1 MTPPAS
7 AVSTLQ
13 TQARASH
20 GDHSGP
26 RCASPQRRFLGSA
39 VALVLVIA
47 SLVSSPAFAQAD
59 AVRGKK
65 AYETSCSIC
74 HSLTANGIGPSHKG
88 VYGRKA
94 GSMAGYDYSPG
105 FAKANLIWDEKTL
118 DAWIAFPENLVPGQ
132 KMGFYVMEADVRAD
146 IIAYLKSLAAPGK

>member
-1 MTPPAS
+1 
-7 AVSTLQ
+7 L
-13 TQARASH
+13 
-20 GDHSGP
+20 
-26 RCASPQRRFLGSA
+26 
-39 VALVLVIA
+39 LVA

-74 HSLTANGIGPSHKG
+74 HSLTTNGIGPSHQG

-94 GSMAGYDYSPG
+94 GSMAGYVYSPG
-105 FAKANLIWDEKTL
+105 FAKVNLVWDEKTL

-146 IIAYLKSLAAPGK
+146 IIAYLKSLAAPSK

>member
-1 MTPPAS
+1 M
-7 AVSTLQ
+7 
-13 TQARASH
+13 
-20 GDHSGP
+20 
-26 RCASPQRRFLGSA
+26 
-39 VALVLVIA
+39 LVIA
-47 SLVSSPAFAQAD
+47 GLVPSPASAQAD

-65 AYETSCSIC
+65 SYETTCSIC

-105 FAKANLIWDEKTL
+105 FAKVNLVWDEKNL

-146 IIAYLKSLAAPGK
+146 IIAYLKSLGGPTR